1 MQVRAVAEDERARV
15 RSMQVYSVFIC
26 KNAVALTKITR

>member
-26 KNAVALTKITR
+26 KMLLL